1 MCIKLGFIKS
11 GGPGLGYKSWKLCP
25 FWVKLIN
32 TGGNIWFK
40 SCCIMTTPLKLA
52 LNMEVPVPSNN
63 NIWPRFRPSD
73 LMVLNCKG
81 RLGGQRTPSV
91 MDMVMHTPPI

>member
-32 TGGNIWFK
+32 TGWKYLVQI
-40 SCCIMTTPLKLA
+40 LLYY
-52 LNMEVPVPSNN
+52 
-63 NIWPRFRPSD
+63 D
-73 LMVLNCKG
+73 
-81 RLGGQRTPSV
+81 
-91 MDMVMHTPPI
+91 HPIKTGSKYGSACAIQ